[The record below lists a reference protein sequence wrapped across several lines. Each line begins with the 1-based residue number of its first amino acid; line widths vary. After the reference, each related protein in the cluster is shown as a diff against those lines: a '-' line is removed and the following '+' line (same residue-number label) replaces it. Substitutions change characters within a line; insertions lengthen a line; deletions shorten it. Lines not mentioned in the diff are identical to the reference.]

1 MKPKVFIARPLHEKI
16 EAYIAEHCEYRLW
29 DKKEQIPL
37 DTLYEEIRDVS
48 GLLTN
53 GLTIDAKLLDKA
65 PKLKI
70 VSSMSVGY
78 NNFDVEA
85 MKTRRIMGTNT
96 AGALDETVADT
107 AFSLMLA
114 ASRRIAELDRYVK
127 DGRWKKEDNESL
139 FGLDVH
145 HATLGIV
152 GMGRIG
158 EAIARRAKYG
168 FSMNVLY
175 HNRRRK
181 PDVEQA
187 IGVQY
192 RDLSSLL
199 AEADFV
205 VVVTPL
211 TEETKGMFGAEQF
224 RLMKPTGIFVNVARG
239 QVVDEAALIE
249 ALRTKQ
255 IYSAGLDVFEQE
267 PVAPDNPLLSMP
279 HVVTI
284 PHIGSATEKTRFDMA
299 MLSARNLVT
308 AVCGQTPPNLFPE
321 LKELF

>member
-1 MKPKVFIARPLHEKI
+1 MKPKVFIARPLHKTI
-16 EAYIAEHCEYRLW
+16 EAYIAEHCEYRMW
-29 DKKEQIPL
+29 DKTEQIPL
-37 DTLYEEIRDVS
+37 ELLYEEIQDVT

-53 GLTIDAKLLDKA
+53 GLAINTKVLDKA

-78 NNFDVEA
+78 NNFDVDA
-85 MKTRRIMGTNT
+85 LKARNIMGTNT
-96 AGALDETVADT
+96 AGALDETVADL

-145 HATLGIV
+145 HATVGIV

-175 HNRRRK
+175 HNRNRK
-181 PDVEQA
+181 PEIEQA
-187 IGVQY
+187 MGVQY
-192 RDLSSLL
+192 RDLNSLL
-199 AEADFV
+199 RESDFV

-224 RLMKPTGIFVNVARG
+224 RQMKSTGIFVNVARG

-249 ALRTKQ
+249 ALQTRQ
-255 IYSAGLDVFEQE
+255 IYSAGLDVYEQE
-267 PVAPDNPLLSMP
+267 PVALDNPLLKMP

-284 PHIGSATEKTRFDMA
+284 PHIGSATDQTRYDMA
-299 MLSARNLVT
+299 MLAARNLVMGVT
-308 AVCGQTPPNLFPE
+308 GQTPPNLFPE
-321 LKELF
+321 LR